1 MVNIPMKD
9 VSFREKYFILLSW
22 FDYYNTVLILDDN
35 SVEGRYYDYG
45 HQSPTDS
52 LIAEFQSI
60 LQNELARQDG
70 PLAGSGVSYEYFD
83 HF

>member
-9 VSFREKYFILLSW
+9 VSFNEKNLHLNSSDLNI
-22 FDYYNTVLILDDN
+22 LILDDN

-45 HQSPTDS
+45 NQSPSDS
-52 LIAEFQSI
+52 LIAEFRSL

-70 PLAGSGVSYEYFD
+70 PLAGSGVIYEYFD